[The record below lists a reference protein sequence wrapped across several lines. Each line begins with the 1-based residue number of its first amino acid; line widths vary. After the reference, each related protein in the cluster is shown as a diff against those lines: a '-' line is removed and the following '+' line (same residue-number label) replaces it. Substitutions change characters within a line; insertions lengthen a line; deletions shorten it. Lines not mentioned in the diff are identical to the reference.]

1 MNRILWSERLQ
12 APLTVEYRSADGR
25 IARKLTLTQVPA
37 ARGEGLPWQ
46 ALETYAHK
54 KYADYLD

>member
-25 IARKLTLTQVPA
+25 VARRLTLTQVPA

-46 ALETYAHK
+46 ALETCAHK
-54 KYADYLD
+54 EYADYLD